1 MDIDDIAMELGY
13 KLPMG
18 CWIEV
23 EGYGE
28 PFNIGNDQQL
38 MWFVDKI
45 PYSRVLNM
53 YLEPIVPLQEVKGN
67 ELIPSQQPESQY
79 HSYELSDDEEN
90 HVDVGFNGEYGAAGV
105 DHGPNKDNKDGDNH
119 ATGVD
124 SGEAKELVESDYE
137 QELDDLAADTCV
149 DFTKYWDTLQVTN
162 IPCEEYA
169 YGSNIDDGSDELR
182 SLEGSDG
189 EEVEGGPLRKFINRS
204 YHEFNPRRDM

>member
-1 MDIDDIAMELGY
+1 MVGARKNGEEQPRYDPDDTELLQLQGALCLKELSLIDIEDIAMELGY
-13 KLPMG
+13 TLPMG

-45 PYSRVLNM
+45 PYSRVH
-53 YLEPIVPLQEVKGN
+53 EPAGVEHGA
-67 ELIPSQQPESQY
+67 
-79 HSYELSDDEEN
+79 
-90 HVDVGFNGEYGAAGV
+90 VGVEYGAAGV
-105 DHGPNKDNKDGDNH
+105 DHGPNKDNKEGDNH

-149 DFTKYWDTLQVTN
+149 DLTKYWDTLQVTN
-162 IPCEEYA
+162 IPCEECA

-204 YHEFNPRRDM
+204 